1 MVARDILTTNY
12 TNSDLG
18 ISFILQRTS
27 SNALGLIISKQDNLV
42 ANWRYAKAW
51 RLVKCQV
58 NKNLVKSCREF
69 EFKAFFASASLRSS
83 GKEGESTR
91 SQTKTSSTL
100 MSAQGEN
107 QEIVS
112 IISDI

>member
-1 MVARDILTTNY
+1 MEASEV
-12 TNSDLG
+12 S
-18 ISFILQRTS
+18 
-27 SNALGLIISKQDNLV
+27 SKQEFSEV
-42 ANWRYAKAW
+42 M
-51 RLVKCQV
+51 
-58 NKNLVKSCREF
+58 EF

-83 GKEGESTR
+83 GKEGERTR